1 MKYKILKYLHKVR
14 LIHSKNIDKVDIL
27 EVFEN
32 KLVEFE
38 IDEDYFDKIIYF
50 YSQTTYSHL
59 PSFHN
64 IQI

>member
-14 LIHSKNIDKVDIL
+14 LIHSENIDKVDIL

-38 IDEDYFDKIIYF
+38 IDEDYFDKII
-50 YSQTTYSHL
+50 
-59 PSFHN
+59 
-64 IQI
+64 